1 MFGTNHSAAH
11 MNISFYFYHLSVCLL
26 SAMHYVR
33 LCSRSSSILGMVD
46 APSPGEAFMSAH
58 MERRCVGR

>member
-46 APSPGEAFMSAH
+46 MPYRIF
-58 MERRCVGR
+58 RI